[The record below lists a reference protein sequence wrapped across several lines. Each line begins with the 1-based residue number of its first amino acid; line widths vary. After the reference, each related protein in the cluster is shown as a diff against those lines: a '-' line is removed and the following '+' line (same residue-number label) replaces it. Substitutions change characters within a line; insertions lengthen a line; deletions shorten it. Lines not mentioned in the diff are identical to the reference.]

1 MSGRP
6 SVRARDCKQLIIGA
20 KRAGATRVVF
30 QMGGITATVC
40 LDGVSDSGEIAT
52 ENNNSFDKIMLDK

>member
-6 SVRARDCKQLIIGA
+6 SVRARDCKQA
-20 KRAGATRVVF
+20 KRADATQIVF

-40 LDGVSDSGEIAT
+40 LDGVSDSAEMPT
-52 ENNNSFDKIMLDK
+52 ESNDSFDKIMRNK